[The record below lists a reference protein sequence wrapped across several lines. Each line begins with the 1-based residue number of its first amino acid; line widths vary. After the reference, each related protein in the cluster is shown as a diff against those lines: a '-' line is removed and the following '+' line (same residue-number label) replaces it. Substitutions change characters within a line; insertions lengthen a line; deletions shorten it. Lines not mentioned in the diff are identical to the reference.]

1 MTTITANIPDFL
13 ARILSDAAAK
23 EHTSVDQ
30 MVALALQAQVTA
42 WEVRDT
48 IEGRASRGR
57 PGGMREM
64 LNMVPDAPPLPGDEK

>member
-13 ARILSDAAAK
+13 ARILSDAARK

-48 IEGRASRGR
+48 IEARAARGR
-57 PGGMREM
+57 PGGMRA
-64 LNMVPDAPPLPGDEK
+64 LLDRVPDAPPVAGDEL